1 MPRLREVCEER
12 CESHVFS
19 ITSPTSS
26 TSHRLRN
33 DQRGEDSPK
42 ICPCRFGVFFPLN
55 WKRLWFCKQI
65 VWLNHLI
72 SWSIRYNSKI
82 PIVTCIV
89 TYSWLIAMIYLH
101 SNEMKHMSHM
111 KQVFS
116 MKIAM
121 AMCLKISRFRS
132 WETAPCPLWEFAS
145 KKLAANALHWRQGG
159 CCFTWNLD
167 FRKVHFRYFSAV
179 LSFWGNWR
187 QGKTLASCRAE
198 MGTRKRVLKI
208 V

>member
-1 MPRLREVCEER
+1 MRRTLRKPCLFHYLPDFVD
-12 CESHVFS
+12 V
-19 ITSPTSS
+19 SPTSKRPKRRRFS
-26 TSHRLRN
+26 
-33 DQRGEDSPK
+33 EDLSMSFR
-42 ICPCRFGVFFPLN
+42 CFFPLN

-159 CCFTWNLD
+159 VASLEIWTFGRCILD
-167 FRKVHFRYFSAV
+167 ILVQFFPF
-179 LSFWGNWR
+179 GGIE
-187 QGKTLASCRAE
+187 GKERHWLHVGQRWE
-198 MGTRKRVLKI
+198 LGRGF
-208 V
+208 